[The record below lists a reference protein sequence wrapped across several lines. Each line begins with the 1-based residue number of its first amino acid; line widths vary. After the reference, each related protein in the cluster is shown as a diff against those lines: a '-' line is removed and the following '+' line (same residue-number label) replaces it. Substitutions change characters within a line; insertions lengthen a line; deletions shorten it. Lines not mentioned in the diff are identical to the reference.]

1 MIPLILPST
10 SLTIFSYHLQDIHQR
25 CLRNAPLKILVRLEE
40 CPSQGQY
47 LISLPN
53 TIPFI
58 TMNHLHAFMS
68 IQQHEWD

>member
-10 SLTIFSYHLQDIHQR
+10 SLTIFPYHLNDINRR
-25 CLRNAPLKILVRLEE
+25 CLRNAPLKIVARLEE
-40 CPSQGQY
+40 CPSQGRY

-58 TMNHLHAFMS
+58 TMNSLHAFMS
-68 IQQHEWD
+68 IQQHEWE